1 MQEVRAAVI
10 GTGVMGRK
18 YAQMIAEGKAGA
30 LRLTAVVCRSAGA
43 QQWAKDTLPDT
54 VRVCPSADQLY
65 DYAEEFDA
73 VLVVTPHKTHPAL
86 EMNRAAEKSGLVF
99 AMMFHQRRYKKYI
112 KLKNLLDD
120 GALGEI
126 KRVQLENSRY
136 FRTWMYHRSGSWRSS
151 WAGEGGG
158 ALLNQGQHI
167 LDIWQWL
174 FGMPTSIYAVIPYG
188 KYNDFMVDDEA
199 TLLMEYPQQRTATF
213 ILSTGEGSYTERL
226 EIVGTKG
233 TALLEEDTL
242 TLHTYTPDTE
252 TYRRTADCTERQQL
266 TETTTTEQFAPQ
278 AEPYPEMLANFAD
291 AILHGTPLTAPGVE
305 GVRALELTDAAYL
318 SAWLGEKITLP
329 LDAERFEQELQK
341 HIQEEQANG

>member
-1 MQEVRAAVI
+1 
-10 GTGVMGRK
+10 
-18 YAQMIAEGKAGA
+18 
-30 LRLTAVVCRSAGA
+30 
-43 QQWAKDTLPDT
+43 
-54 VRVCPSADQLY
+54 
-65 DYAEEFDA
+65 
-73 VLVVTPHKTHPAL
+73 
-86 EMNRAAEKSGLVF
+86 
-99 AMMFHQRRYKKYI
+99 MMFHQRRYKKYMQ
-112 KLKNLLDD
+112 LKKLLDD
-120 GALGEI
+120 GVLGEI

-233 TALLEEDTL
+233 TALLEDLGNLAANEL
-242 TLHTYTPDTE
+242 YRPDGS
-252 TYRRTADCTERQQL
+252 CL
-266 TETTTTEQFAPQ
+266 PPKQ
-278 AEPYPEMLANFAD
+278 AAEKMLAGIEAIAAQCNHLIIVSNEVFSGGADYAGETDLYLQALAMVNNAVAAKAD
-291 AILHGTPLTAPGVE
+291 AVCRVVCGLPVYYKG
-305 GVRALELTDAAYL
+305 
-318 SAWLGEKITLP
+318 GERP
-329 LDAERFEQELQK
+329 
-341 HIQEEQANG
+341 